1 MIYDIEYD
9 ENKMLPLKEIQ
20 LKSGTIL
27 RVTQDDGDDVDIIL
41 EAM

>member
-20 LKSGTIL
+20 LKPGTIL